1 MITDEERYIMNN
13 LIIRQETPADFKA
26 VEHLTMRAF
35 WNIHGPGCNEHLLV
49 RKIRK
54 SRDYLPDISRVA
66 ELNGKVAGAIYYTK
80 AKVVEDKTEH
90 EVITFGPLAVEPTL
104 QNSGIGKAL
113 LEETIRLAKEAG
125 YSGIV
130 ITGEPEYYPKMGFIT
145 CDKFGITDAEG
156 RNYDALMCLPLD
168 KEMFSSVHGKFLLS
182 PVFDECDNDEEMKRL
197 EEEYPKYR
205 KVKIKDGFLMLLD
218 KRLGVVE
225 AVDGDVYY
233 IKFWELTIPAKLS
246 KDFNSDSVRPKVGDD
261 VLFLWKRDG
270 KSEITSVCRN
280 MLEE

>member
-1 MITDEERYIMNN
+1 MNN
-13 LIIRQETPADFKA
+13 LVIRRETPADFKA

-49 RKIRK
+49 RKIRQ
-54 SRDYLPDISRVA
+54 SPDYLPNISRVA

-90 EVITFGPLAVEPTL
+90 DVITFGPLAVEPTL

-113 LEETIRLAKEAG
+113 LEETIKLAKEAG

-130 ITGEPEYYPKMGFIT
+130 ITGEPAYYPKLGFVT

-156 RNYDALMCLPLD
+156 YNYDALMCLQLNN
-168 KEMFSSVHGKFLLS
+168 ELFSSVHGRFILS
-182 PVFDECDNDEEMKRL
+182 PVYKECDNNNEELKQI
-197 EEEYPKYR
+197 EEEFPKYR

-218 KRLGVVE
+218 KRLGVIE

-233 IKFWELTIPAKLS
+233 VKFWELSIPAKLS
-246 KDFNSDSVRPKVGDD
+246 KEFKNDSVKLKAGDD
-261 VLFLWKRDG
+261 VIFLWKRDG
-270 KSEITSVCRN
+270 ISEITSVCKN
-280 MLEE
+280 MLDE

>member
-1 MITDEERYIMNN
+1 MNK

-49 RKIRK
+49 RKIRQ
-54 SRDYLPDISRVA
+54 SQDYLPNISRVA

-90 EVITFGPLAVEPTL
+90 DVVTFGPLAVEPTL
-104 QNSGIGKAL
+104 QNSGIGKGL
-113 LEETIRLAKEAG
+113 LEETIHLAKEAG
-125 YSGIV
+125 YSGI
-130 ITGEPEYYPKMGFIT
+130 IIIGEPAYYPKRGFMT

-156 RNYDALMCLPLD
+156 KNYDALMCLPLN
-168 KEMFSSVHGKFLLS
+168 KELFNSVHGKLIES
-182 PVFDECDNDEEMKRL
+182 PVFKECDDEEEIEQL
-197 EEEYPKYR
+197 DAEYPTYR

-218 KRLGVVE
+218 KRLGVIE

-233 IKFWELTIPAKLS
+233 VTFWELTIPAKLS
-246 KDFNSDSVRPKVGDD
+246 KDYNIDSARPNVGDD
-261 VLFLWKRDG
+261 VTFIWNNGD
-270 KSEITSVCRN
+270 KSEIVSVCKN

>member
-1 MITDEERYIMNN
+1 MQN
-13 LIIRQETPADFKA
+13 LIIRRETPADFKA

-35 WNIHGPGCNEHLLV
+35 WNIHGPGSNEHLLV
-49 RKIRK
+49 RRIRQ
-54 SRDYLPDISRVA
+54 SQDYLPDISRVA

-80 AKVVEDKTEH
+80 AKVVDDKTKH
-90 EVITFGPLAVEPTL
+90 EVVTFGPLAVEPVF

-113 LEETIRLAKEAG
+113 LEETIPFAKEAG

-130 ITGEPEYYPKMGFIT
+130 ITGEPAYYPQIGFVT

-156 RNYDALMCLPLD
+156 RNFDAFMCLPLN
-168 KEMFSSVHGKFLLS
+168 KELFNSVHGKYIES
-182 PVFDECDNDEEMKRL
+182 PVYNECYTNEEI
-197 EEEYPKYR
+197 EQINAEFPAYR

-233 IKFWELTIPAKLS
+233 VKFWELTIPAKLS
-246 KDFNSDSVRPKVGDD
+246 KDYNTDSPRPNVGDD
-261 VLFLWKRDG
+261 VLFLWNKGD
-270 KSEITSVCRN
+270 KSEITSVCKN
-280 MLEE
+280 MLDE